1 LARNVTA
8 RHETL
13 CLQTGSNVALARFHA
28 TQRVDTFELLS
39 IHCNSP
45 PTNTAMSTRARHST
59 ASVAPSPSQCPR
71 ATQADYERP
80 SFTLNPE
87 AQRALADLTRKHNLK
102 QLDNKFEAARDA
114 ILNSAGEI
122 NERLN
127 NKEVAGRKLRQ
138 RQQAAS
144 QNGDAGAGANELI
157 ASVEADLEQMREKV
171 DKMTKRMEEG
181 MRRMIDGRLA
191 VEQMKESVASAADSA
206 RAEASTQAST
216 LATRSQARRRRG
228 GDDEDENEEEEEEYQ
243 DFTPTDPA
251 GGTQAVASVSEGWMR
266 KLEDEKIKYQS
277 LSLGQRYAKDNDYVN
292 FKGIVHS
299 SRFPDGE
306 VELPH
311 ASAWFTA
318 NGAAPQ
324 PGVTGVGGEEDD
336 DDDDIQIQRTKTSTK
351 CPLTLREFKEPVTSS
366 KCKHSFEA
374 SAIMEMIQLSSETVG
389 GQPARRG
396 GGSTGGE
403 KAVRCPVASCN
414 HMLTKNDLQKD
425 KTIMY
430 HIARL
435 QRARRLEEDDDDD
448 GDENSGRQAVDLID
462 SDAPDVDDF
471 VAEPVMKREPK
482 GSARSRASVAP
493 RSSRAG
499 GMRDADG
506 DETMEQW

>member
-1 LARNVTA
+1 
-8 RHETL
+8 
-13 CLQTGSNVALARFHA
+13 
-28 TQRVDTFELLS
+28 
-39 IHCNSP
+39 
-45 PTNTAMSTRARHST
+45 MSTRARYST
-59 ASVAPSPSQCPR
+59 ASVAPSPSQRPLS
-71 ATQADYERP
+71 TQADYERP

-102 QLDNKFEAARDA
+102 QLDSKFEAARDA

-138 RQQAAS
+138 RQQVAS
-144 QNGDAGAGANELI
+144 QNGDAGAGANTDLSE
-157 ASVEADLEQMREKV
+157 SVERDLEQMREKV

-191 VEQMKESVASAADSA
+191 VEQMKETVASAADSA

-216 LATRSQARRRRG
+216 LAARSQARRRRG
-228 GDDEDENEEEEEEYQ
+228 NDDDGNEEDEEEYQ

-251 GGTQAVASVSEGWMR
+251 GGTQAVPSVSEDWMR
-266 KLEDEKIKYQS
+266 KLEDEKIKYQN

-311 ASAWFTA
+311 ASKWFTA

-324 PGVTGVGGEEDD
+324 PGVTGVGGDEDGDD

-351 CPLTLREFKEPVTSS
+351 CPLTLREFKDPVTSS

-396 GGSTGGE
+396 AGATGGE

-425 KTIMY
+425 KTIIY

-435 QRARRLEEDDDDD
+435 QRARRLEEDDDED
-448 GDENSGRQAVDLID
+448 GEENSARQAVDLID

-471 VAEPVMKREPK
+471 VAEPIMKREPK
-482 GSARSRASVAP
+482 GSARSRASAAP

-499 GMRDADG
+499 GGRDEDG

>member
-1 LARNVTA
+1 
-8 RHETL
+8 
-13 CLQTGSNVALARFHA
+13 
-28 TQRVDTFELLS
+28 
-39 IHCNSP
+39 
-45 PTNTAMSTRARHST
+45 MSTRARHST
-59 ASVAPSPSQCPR
+59 ASVAPSPSQRPR

-102 QLDNKFEAARDA
+102 QLDKKFEAARDA

-144 QNGDAGAGANELI
+144 QNGDVGAGANDLS

-191 VEQMKESVASAADSA
+191 VDQMKESVASAADSA

-216 LATRSQARRRRG
+216 LAARSQAQRRRG
-228 GDDEDENEEEEEEYQ
+228 GDEGDENEDEEEEYQ

-324 PGVTGVGGEEDD
+324 PGVTGAGGEEDD
-336 DDDDIQIQRTKTSTK
+336 EDDDIQIQRTKTSTK
-351 CPLTLREFKEPVTSS
+351 CPLTLREFEEPVTSS

-435 QRARRLEEDDDDD
+435 QRARRLEEDDDED

-482 GSARSRASVAP
+482 GSARSRASAAP

-499 GMRDADG
+499 GGRDEDG